1 MALTTGWN
9 LGQIISEVRSITGRP
24 DTSMLSDESIV
35 NTINQYYQYVLPKEL
50 KIFWGY
56 TYDTFFT
63 QAGIDHYLADNNYA
77 TVNPVVTVDGRPVEF
92 YIDPDTFYQDY
103 PNQPTNK
110 SSVASGD
117 GVTNSFSFV
126 CGDFPITQASL
137 YVTDGTQVARSTP
150 GTGTQDGRFINQA
163 TGLITPGTV
172 NFLTGTVTGLQFA
185 TAPASG
191 TTITATFQTYQA
203 NQPTGILFYPNA
215 RLRTATQ
222 AAIDSANYFIVRPVP
237 DQVYQV
243 RLQALQV
250 PAALGWSTGGGSIVL
265 TDVPFRPDL
274 GPLIA
279 LATSL
284 TIFRNANQTDQ
295 YNQTMPEYER
305 YKNVS
310 MQDTYELYLYQR
322 SVPTF

>member
-9 LGQIISEVRSITGRP
+9 LTQIIAEVRSITGRP
-24 DTSMLSDESIV
+24 DASMLSDESIV

-63 QAGIDHYLADNNYA
+63 QAGIDHYTADNNYA
-77 TVNPVVTVDGRPVEF
+77 TVNPTVTVDGFPMEF

-103 PNQPTNK
+103 PNQK
-110 SSVASGD
+110 SGKLAVGSGD
-117 GVTNSFSFV
+117 GATNSFSFS
-126 CGDFPITQASL
+126 CGDFPLVQASL

-150 GTGTQDGRFINQA
+150 GGRFINQA

-172 NFLTGTVTGLQFA
+172 NFLTGAVTGLQFA

-191 TTITATFQTYQA
+191 TTLTATFQNYQA
-203 NQPTGILFYPNA
+203 NRPQGILFYPNA

-222 AAIDSANYFIVRPVP
+222 AAINDANFFIVRPVP
-237 DQVYQV
+237 DQVYQI
-243 RLQALQV
+243 RLQGIQV
-250 PAALGWSTGGGSIVL
+250 PAALGWSTGGGTIKGE
-265 TDVPFRPDL
+265 DVPFRADL

-295 YNQTMPEYER
+295 YNQTLQEYER

-310 MQDTYELYLYQR
+310 MQDTYELLLYQR

>member
-9 LGQIISEVRSITGRP
+9 LTQIIAEVRSITGRP
-24 DTSMLSDESIV
+24 DPSMLSDESIV

-63 QAGIDHYLADNNYA
+63 QAGIDHYQTDNNYA
-77 TVNPVVTVDGRPVEF
+77 TVNPVVTADGWPVEF
-92 YIDPDTFYQDY
+92 YIDPDTFYQDFD
-103 PNQPTNK
+103 NQETTK
-110 SSVASGD
+110 AAVASGD
-117 GVTNSFSFV
+117 GVTNSFSFS

-150 GTGTQDGRFINQA
+150 GGRFINQD

-172 NFLTGTVTGLQFA
+172 NFLTATVTGLQFA
-185 TAPASG
+185 TAPAAN
-191 TTITATFQTYQA
+191 TTITATYQTYQA
-203 NQPTGILFYPNA
+203 NRPQGILFYPNA

-222 AAIDSANYFIVRPVP
+222 DAIDAANFFIIRPVP
-237 DQVYQV
+237 DQVYQIK
-243 RLQALQV
+243 LQGIQV
-250 PAALGWSTGGGSIVL
+250 PAALGWSGGGGSIVG
-265 TDVPFRPDL
+265 TDVPFRADL

-295 YNQTMPEYER
+295 YNQTLTEYER

-322 SVPTF
+322 SVPSF